1 MTAQLEVRD
10 LVCRYSQ
17 DVAVGPISFSVQ
29 DGEFF
34 SLLGPSGCG
43 KTTTLRCIAGLEE
56 VTSGEIVLGGR
67 NIELIAPYRR
77 NVGLV
82 FQSPALFPHLTVA
95 KNVAFGLELRKVPR
109 ADIRRRVTAALALV
123 ELSTYADRMPN
134 QLSGG
139 QQQRVALARAL
150 VMEPPLLLLDEP
162 LSSLDLKLR
171 MQMREE
177 LHALQRRLRMTS
189 VFVTHDQ
196 TEALALSDRIAV
208 LSHGRIEQIGTP
220 QEIYLTPASRF
231 VAEFIGSSNLMLG
244 EVTAFADG
252 VAAVVTANGLRL
264 NVRCERPPA
273 GATVT
278 ALIRPERVQIL
289 TAEHQRDDALV
300 AEIRSLV
307 YLGEDVQFQVLVD
320 GRETMLISMK
330 ANADILPAVGERL
343 TVGIDPG
350 DVFVIPH

>member
-1 MTAQLEVRD
+1 MTAQLEVRE

-17 DVAVGPISFSVQ
+17 DVAVGPVSFSVQ

-43 KTTTLRCIAGLEE
+43 KTTTLRCIAGLEQ
-56 VTSGEIVLGGR
+56 VTSGEIIVGGR
-67 NIELIAPYRR
+67 NIERVAPYRR

-82 FQSPALFPHLTVA
+82 FQSHALFPHLSVA
-95 KNVAFGLELRKVPR
+95 RNVAFGLELRKVPR
-109 ADIRRRVTAALALV
+109 TEIARRVTATLALV
-123 ELSTYADRMPN
+123 ELASYADRMPN

-220 QEIYLTPASRF
+220 QEVYLTPASRF

-244 EVTAFADG
+244 DVTAFADG
-252 VAAVVTANGLRL
+252 MAEVVTANGLRL
-264 NVRCERPPA
+264 RVRCDTPPP
-273 GATVT
+273 GTTITTLV
-278 ALIRPERVQIL
+278 RPERVQM
-289 TAEHQRDDALV
+289 APADQQRSRGFV

-307 YLGEDVQFQVLVD
+307 YLGEDVQFQMLVD
-320 GRETMLISMK
+320 GREMMLVAAK
-330 ANADILPAVGERL
+330 ASADVLPAVGERM
-343 TVGIDPG
+343 TVWIDPG